1 MKVFESKVRL
11 VAQLV
16 VICSLIGIAPGRA
29 LGQATQPIVTVSP
42 SHLSFAL
49 PTGST
54 PPTAAQTVTFSVTG
68 SGTVNGIAASIT
80 GTPSGDFVIAT
91 DNCTG
96 ATLTAPAACTVN
108 ITFAPSLSP
117 GNLENATLSIAN
129 SASSSAL
136 QVALTGA
143 AGAIKLFDPL
153 RINHSKPGTPGFPG
167 LAVRT
172 ATVNLKSCPATP
184 TATLSS
190 KPDGKAN
197 VFQDNYIRVTRN
209 PGTESPSQ
217 NVCTGGD
224 PHLTGGGTN
233 CFQAPYEHD
242 FANYIGQD
250 PDVAV
255 STGANGNPDD
265 PAGTSL
271 LPGFGVPPLDISGLL
286 SPGDQVVEFELMD
299 TGGELGAA
307 TLDLVTSCQQGG
319 VQTNGSIT
327 GDPINPGSPGSL
339 TPQFTFNNTTGQH
352 ITFAANYLTG
362 ENTTTFQA
370 NTIPTV
376 KDVGIRPAVFP
387 AMVAGTSAAPSTC
400 MRFTGELDTDGVTP
414 ICKAFTITC
423 TQDNSSTSS
432 GTLCPQST
440 LRNLLFEAKFDS
452 IDTPTSQ
459 SQIAPGTGPGF
470 LMGSDTWTNGSTCS
484 FVDAG
489 DPLLG
494 QLCPQDPLTEFN
506 GAGDPISGSTPRQ
519 TNSTFIPVLNMPLP
533 STTVTV
539 VGQNGAGWLNT
550 NSFTVDFASSPASF
564 PAGPQANG
572 FVAAPILS
580 LTYGIAPASV
590 AVPDP
595 TFPVAGD
602 VTNPNN
608 ANNTACPTTT
618 PGVFNSSAMFN
629 KPDGQFTLH
638 YFATDC
644 ANTEEL
650 NFTVSTNPKVN
661 WASFKTVTIKIDTT
675 KPTITGPTLTPAAS
689 GNIYKVGDVVTVNY
703 SCADT
708 GSGVATCA
716 GPLPTGSHIDTSA
729 SQVGSHTFTVN
740 AVDVAGNTASQAVT
754 YQIVGTADL
763 ALLNLASPTVTAGD
777 NLTYN
782 IVVLNLGPSVA
793 DNVVV
798 TDKLPANTTFVS
810 ASIGSCSLLGGC
822 SGPPTSGTPCSL
834 SGNVVTCSIPTVGLV
849 SNFSAAL
856 AQVVVQVNAPVGS
869 KLRDTAQVTEANKDP
884 HPGNNTSTAFTKVT
898 EPEDE

>member
-1 MKVFESKVRL
+1 MNVFESKVRF

-16 VICSLIGIAPGRA
+16 VICSLIGIGPGRVK
-29 LGQATQPIVTVSP
+29 GQATQPTVAVSP

-54 PPTAAQTVTFSVTG
+54 PPTAAETVTFSATG
-68 SGTVNGIAASIT
+68 SGTVTGITASIT
-80 GTPSGDFVIAT
+80 ANQGTPSGDFVIAT

-108 ITFAPSLSP
+108 ITFAPHLAP
-117 GNLENATLSIAN
+117 GQLESATLFIAN
-129 SASSSAL
+129 SASDGAL
-136 QVALTGA
+136 RVPLTGA

-153 RINHSKPGTPGFPG
+153 RVNTSLPGTPGFPG
-167 LAVRT
+167 KAVRT
-172 ATVNLKSCPATP
+172 ATVNLKSCPAAP

-190 KPDGKAN
+190 TPDGQGF
-197 VFQDNYIRVTRN
+197 VFQDNYIRVTIN
-209 PGTESPSQ
+209 PGSEAPSQ

-224 PHLTGGGTN
+224 PAISGGGTN

-242 FANYIGQD
+242 VANYFGQD
-250 PDVAV
+250 PDVAT

-265 PAGTSL
+265 PAGTPL
-271 LPGFGVPPLDISGLL
+271 LPGFGVAPLDLSSLL
-286 SPGDQVVEFELMD
+286 SPGDQVVKFELMD
-299 TGGELGAA
+299 AGGKLGDS
-307 TLDLVTSCQQGG
+307 TLHLVTSCQQGG

-327 GDPINPGSPGSL
+327 GDPIDKGTPGSL

-352 ITFAANYLTG
+352 ITFAANYLNG
-362 ENTTTFQA
+362 ENTTTFGP

-376 KDVGIRPAVFP
+376 KDVGIRPTVFP
-387 AMVAGTSAAPSTC
+387 GMVAGTSAAPSTC
-400 MRFTGELDTDGVTP
+400 MRFSGELDTDGITP

-423 TQDNSSTSS
+423 TQDSSSASS

-470 LMGSDTWTNGSTCS
+470 LMGSDTWTNGTTCS
-484 FVDAG
+484 FETG
-489 DPLLG
+489 GPLSG

-506 GAGDPISGSTPRQ
+506 GAGDPISGSTPRN

-539 VGQNGAGWLNT
+539 LGQNGAGWLNT
-550 NSFTVDFASSPASF
+550 NSFTVDFSSSPASF

-580 LTYGIAPASV
+580 LTYGIAAASA
-590 AVPDP
+590 AVPDT

-602 VTNPNN
+602 VAL
-608 ANNTACPTTT
+608 ANSGTCPATM
-618 PGVFNSSAMFN
+618 PGPFLSSAMFN
-629 KPDGQFTLH
+629 KPDGQYTLH

-644 ANTEEL
+644 ASTEEL
-650 NFTVSTNPKVN
+650 NFTVGTNPKVN

-675 KPTITGPTLTPAAS
+675 KPTITGPTLTPATS

-729 SQVGSHTFTVN
+729 SQVGVHTFTVN
-740 AVDVAGNTASQAVT
+740 AVDLAGNTASQSVT
-754 YQIVGTADL
+754 YQIVGVADL
-763 ALLNLASPTVTAGD
+763 ALLNLASRTVDAGTT
-777 NLTYN
+777 LTYN
-782 IVVLNLGPSVA
+782 IIVLNLGPSVA

-798 TDKLPANTTFVS
+798 TDTLPANTTFVS
-810 ASIGSCSLLGGC
+810 ASIGTCTLLVGC
-822 SGPPTSGTPCSL
+822 SPPTSGTPCSL

-849 SNFSAAL
+849 GNLTAAL
-856 AQVVVQVNAPVGS
+856 AQVVVQVNAPVGTV
-869 KLRDTAQVTEANKDP
+869 LRDTAHVTEANKDP
-884 HPGNNTSTAFTKVT
+884 RPGNNTATAVTKVT
-898 EPEDE
+898 KPEDE